1 MTKRIKM
8 QKIIDYIKGILGD
21 TDGLPSSKRI
31 ISVVFSLLVMIAFVA
46 NLGWGLSIDDNLL
59 DAVMMIIIAGL
70 GITGIEKFAGKI
82 EAIKTNPNTK

>member
-1 MTKRIKM
+1 M

-31 ISVVFSLLVMIAFVA
+31 ISVTFSLLVMIAFVA
-46 NLGWGLSIDDNLL
+46 NLGWDLSVDDNLL

-82 EAIKTNPNTK
+82 DAIKTSSNQK

>member
-1 MTKRIKM
+1 M
-8 QKIIDYIKGILGD
+8 QKLVDYIKGILGD

-31 ISVVFSLLVMIAFVA
+31 ISVTFSLLVMIAFVA
-46 NLGWGLSIDDNLL
+46 NLGWDLSVDDNLL

-82 EAIKTNPNTK
+82 EAIKTSSNQK

>member
-1 MTKRIKM
+1 M

-31 ISVVFSLLVMIAFVA
+31 VSVIFSLMVMFAFIGNMVW
-46 NLGWGLSIDDNLL
+46 GWSVDDNLL

-70 GITGIEKFAGKI
+70 GITGIEKFAPKLQSLKDK
-82 EAIKTNPNTK
+82 EV

>member
-1 MTKRIKM
+1 M

-31 ISVVFSLLVMIAFVA
+31 VSVIFSLLVMIAFVG
-46 NLGWGLSIDDNLL
+46 NMVWGWSIDDNLL

-70 GITGIEKFAGKI
+70 GITGIEKFAPKLDTLKK
-82 EAIKTNPNTK
+82 EKV